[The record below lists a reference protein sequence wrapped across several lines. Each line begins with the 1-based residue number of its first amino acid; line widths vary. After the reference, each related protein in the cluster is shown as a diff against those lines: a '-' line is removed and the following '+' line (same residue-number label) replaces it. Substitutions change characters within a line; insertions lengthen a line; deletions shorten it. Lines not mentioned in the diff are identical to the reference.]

1 MKRKR
6 RLIYSALG
14 EYVFHGNDIFL
25 NSEQIKIVN
34 EHNKKLQKLL
44 KKSMR
49 ERRLRKVIIFVR
61 KTPSYL
67 LQGLSNIVSVLITPF
82 EWFAT
87 KVDDIAVDY
96 ENKINLRV
104 KKLEETDKLNNYA
117 YDVVLPLLEKVE
129 TEDMFEVHQ
138 REIKKLKRN

>member
-14 EYVFHGNDIFL
+14 EYVIHGNDIFL

-34 EHNKKLQKLL
+34 EHNKKIQKLL

-49 ERRLRKVIIFVR
+49 ERRLRKVIIFVG

-67 LQGLSNIVSVLITPF
+67 LQGLSNIVSALITPF
-82 EWFAT
+82 EWLAT
-87 KVDDIAVDY
+87 KVDDIAVNY
-96 ENKINLRV
+96 ENKINLWV
-104 KKLEETDKLNNYA
+104 KKLEATDKLNNYA

>member
-14 EYVFHGNDIFL
+14 EYVIHGNDIFL

-34 EHNKKLQKLL
+34 EHNKKIQKLL

-49 ERRLRKVIIFVR
+49 ERRLKKVIIFVG

-82 EWFAT
+82 EWLAT
-87 KVDDIAVDY
+87 KVDDIAVNY
-96 ENKINLRV
+96 ENKINLKV
-104 KKLEETDKLNNYA
+104 KN
-117 YDVVLPLLEKVE
+117 
-129 TEDMFEVHQ
+129 
-138 REIKKLKRN
+138 

>member
-1 MKRKR
+1 
-6 RLIYSALG
+6 
-14 EYVFHGNDIFL
+14 
-25 NSEQIKIVN
+25 
-34 EHNKKLQKLL
+34 
-44 KKSMR
+44 MR

-61 KTPSYL
+61 KTPNYL
-67 LQGLSNIVSVLITPF
+67 LQGLSNIVSILITPF

-96 ENKINLRV
+96 ENKINLMV
-104 KKLEETDKLNNYA
+104 KKLEATDKLNNYA
-117 YDVVLPLLEKVE
+117 YDVILPLLEKVE

>member
-14 EYVFHGNDIFL
+14 EYVIHGNDIFL

-34 EHNKKLQKLL
+34 EHNKKIQKLL

-49 ERRLRKVIIFVR
+49 ERRLRKVIIFVG

-67 LQGLSNIVSVLITPF
+67 LQGLSNIVSALITPF
-82 EWFAT
+82 EWLAT
-87 KVDDIAVDY
+87 KVDDIAVNY
-96 ENKINLRV
+96 ENKINLKV
-104 KKLEETDKLNNYA
+104 KKLEATDKLNNYA
-117 YDVVLPLLEKVE
+117 YNIVLPLLEKVE
-129 TEDMFEVHQ
+129 TEDMFEAHQ